1 MKKKTSGVFKVVTV
15 IFCIYMLILLIPY
28 VYALF
33 ASVSTYQEY
42 YFNLFPIP
50 RGGLQWKNYVDA
62 WLNLQH
68 DIFGR
73 TGGVGKFSVR
83 LWSLYLCKVYFSGK
97 PVYLLVRIDYND
109 DPDCGK
115 CAEFFEIYFST
126 WRL

>member
-68 DIFGR
+68 DGTGIPAMIINSLIFSAGPAVL
-73 TGGVGKFSVR
+73 GNFLSA
-83 LWSLYLCKVYFSGK
+83 
-97 PVYLLVRIDYND
+97 
-109 DPDCGK
+109 CG
-115 CAEFFEIYFST
+115 A
-126 WRL
+126 